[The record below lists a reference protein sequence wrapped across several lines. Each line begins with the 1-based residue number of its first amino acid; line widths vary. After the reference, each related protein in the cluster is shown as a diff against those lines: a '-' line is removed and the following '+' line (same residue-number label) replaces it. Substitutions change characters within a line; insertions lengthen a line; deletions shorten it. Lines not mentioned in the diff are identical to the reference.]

1 MNALYQRRH
10 YQNIAET
17 LARDSNVTKRTM
29 YAIRANFKRDNQNYN
44 DARFMEAFSK
54 EYEEIHG
61 YKWEEVEIIPDCPE

>member
-17 LARDSNVTKRTM
+17 LAKDSNVTKRTM
-29 YAIRANFKRDNQNYN
+29 YAVRANFKRDNQNYN

-54 EYEEIHG
+54 KYEEIHG
-61 YKWEEVEIIPDCPE
+61 YKWEEVEEIQREKI